1 VKAKLEFS
9 MHQKRRRI
17 SMAFLIIGMSFL
29 AIGIATD
36 IKVFSIAAI
45 VFVLISLITGGRWL
59 RPRRK

>member
-1 VKAKLEFS
+1 
-9 MHQKRRRI
+9 
-17 SMAFLIIGMSFL
+17 MAFLILGMSFL